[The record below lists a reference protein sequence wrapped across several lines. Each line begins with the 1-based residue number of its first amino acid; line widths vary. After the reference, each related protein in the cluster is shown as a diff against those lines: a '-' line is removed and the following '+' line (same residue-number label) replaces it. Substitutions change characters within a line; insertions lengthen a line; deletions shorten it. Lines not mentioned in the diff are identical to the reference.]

1 MYILIP
7 KKQLNDKHRET
18 KWQSSDIHLPFKPLG
33 LFLFYLHL
41 TQLHMFILWI
51 HVYSQFHHT
60 CHYTTVSCG

>member
-33 LFLFYLHL
+33 LFFLSSFDSI
-41 TQLHMFILWI
+41 T
-51 HVYSQFHHT
+51 HVHIVDT
-60 CHYTTVSCG
+60 CIWSISSYIP